1 MSHNYSSSMYIGE
14 TSRGIPNPV
23 FYDPHTP
30 IFNNNPPGAVI
41 TGRPGSG
48 KTFFALGL
56 AAMSSILGKVTV
68 VLDPKG
74 DFLSL
79 YSLKDQLGNIDIW
92 NLKDP
97 KAKGLLDPFQMADN
111 DGDKLSLA
119 LTVIDI
125 FVGGLSDNQNTVLSP
140 ILKDVINEPN
150 PSLSKVVDELRG
162 SVRQEAKNLGSKL
175 DIIRKLPIAQ
185 LCFAESKRRKK
196 VNFEAGLTIVTMA
209 GISLPQAGEEAEGTQ
224 DRLVLGILYLVTDF
238 IRRIMENDDSNN
250 PKTLIV
256 DEAWAIV
263 ASKHG
268 ASIIKS
274 VALLGRSKGLAL
286 ILATQNT
293 SHFGKI
299 DIKNTITTRFA
310 FRSTKDEADMIIEDM
325 GLPLDEGFQG
335 IISDLERGECLMQ
348 DYMERFSTVQITSWP
363 PGWKEAFNTNPL
375 EKMKKSREKRA
386 AKK

>member
-209 GISLPQAGEEAEGTQ
+209 GIDLPQAGDEAEGTQ